1 MDVLTVTSDYEIERR
16 KPIPSKHHAI
26 IQALIGGLLFSKYPN
41 YWALPELSIL
51 FNGEAKVPDLSIY
64 DKADFE
70 RETEEIKTN
79 QIPLGAIEILSP
91 TQNINELIDKSA
103 IYFQN
108 GVKSYWLVVPVLKT
122 IFVFSSLDDY
132 AAYLKDDVLI
142 DDVLGIELDLK
153 LIF

>member
-1 MDVLTVTSDYEIERR
+1 
-16 KPIPSKHHAI
+16 
-26 IQALIGGLLFSKYPN
+26 
-41 YWALPELSIL
+41 
-51 FNGEAKVPDLSIY
+51 
-64 DKADFE
+64 
-70 RETEEIKTN
+70 
-79 QIPLGAIEILSP
+79 LSP

>member
-1 MDVLTVTSDYEIERR
+1 METLAIASDYEIESR

-26 IQALIGGLLFSKYPN
+26 VQASIGGLLFSKYPN
-41 YWALPELSIL
+41 YWTLPELSIS
-51 FNGEAKVPDLSIY
+51 FNGEAKVPDLAIY
-64 DKADFE
+64 DKENFE
-70 RETEEIKTN
+70 SEIEEIRTN

-91 TQNINELIDKSA
+91 TQNINELIDKSE
-103 IYFQN
+103 IYFQS

-132 AAYLKDDVLI
+132 AAYLKDDVLV